1 LIKHVL
7 SPEGKKIPR
16 KVFHC
21 REDTGIVGPA
31 AARGGG
37 SSSKAGGRKRGGKRG
52 QGQGAMPEPEP
63 EVEPGRSLH
72 QQTGATTTGRPS
84 SAPERKSLPVVLTV
98 PAVAQQPPQQAPPSA
113 SADDND
119 VDGVDDVDEVYSMEV
134 SKTALLSVLI

>member
-1 LIKHVL
+1 
-7 SPEGKKIPR
+7 
-16 KVFHC
+16 
-21 REDTGIVGPA
+21 
-31 AARGGG
+31 
-37 SSSKAGGRKRGGKRG
+37 
-52 QGQGAMPEPEP
+52 MPEPEP
-63 EVEPGRSLH
+63 EVEPGRSLRGGEPGH
-72 QQTGATTTGRPS
+72 QQTGATTSGRPS